1 VFDNDSA
8 CIPAVVGG
16 SAVKCEAFIALIE
29 SRPFIRECLH
39 RSMQSA
45 FSLPVVAYSAVSD
58 LERQLGGAA
67 AQIVILSLMDGS
79 RPDEGANSCKALSA
93 LLPETPIIVLAGADD
108 MGLARTIINCGAKGY
123 IPATMG
129 FETAVAVVR
138 FALAGGTYVPPEIF
152 LKTGASGALQAPQA
166 ISSRRDM
173 PAVGLAPA
181 RSERPETSALTK
193 RELAVVRAVEQG
205 KSNKIIAYHL
215 NMCESTVKVH
225 VRNIM
230 KKLSAKN
237 RTDVAMRAQ
246 SILSAVGSTVSAESA
261 LRAA

>member
-1 VFDNDSA
+1 VFDSDRA

-16 SAVKCEAFIALIE
+16 SAVKGEGFIALIE
-29 SRPFIRECLH
+29 SRPFVRECLH

-45 FSLPVVAYSAVSD
+45 FSLPVVAYSAVSE
-58 LERQLGGAA
+58 LERQRGGAS
-67 AQIVILSLMDGS
+67 AQIVILSLMDGTQ
-79 RPDEGANSCKALSA
+79 DEGANSCKALSA
-93 LLPETPIIVLAGADD
+93 LLPGTPIIVLAGADD
-108 MGLARTIINCGAKGY
+108 MDLARTVINCGAKGY

-138 FALAGGTYVPPEIF
+138 FAVAGGTYVPPEIF
-152 LKTGASGALQAPQA
+152 LKTDASRPLQSSQE
-166 ISSRRDM
+166 ISSQTDTL
-173 PAVGLAPA
+173 AVGLAPA
-181 RSERPETSALTK
+181 RLECPAPSALTK
-193 RELAVVRAVEQG
+193 RELAVVRAVQQG

-225 VRNIM
+225 VRNVM

-246 SILSAVGSTVSAESA
+246 SILSTVSSTVSPDAI
-261 LRAA
+261 LRPA